1 MCVGEPGGGV
11 GVPEQ
16 PNIVF
21 ILTDDQ
27 GYWSL
32 GSYGNAE
39 IRTPRLDA
47 IAAKGMR
54 FENFFCASPVCSPA
68 RASLVTGRIPS
79 QHGVHDW
86 IRAGDVSDEK
96 VEPDGHGR
104 VIEYLEGQ
112 TGYTD
117 LLAASG
123 YQCGM
128 SGKWHLGDSHH
139 PQKSFE
145 FWEVHAKGGGPYY
158 NAPMVRGGEIYHE
171 PRYVTDAITDN
182 ALVFLETTEDDERPF
197 YLSVHYTAPHSPWQR
212 DHHPA
217 EIFDSY
223 HESCPFESVP
233 DGLAPPEWAEHLSIP
248 VKDAETRRT
257 YLSGYYAAI
266 TAMDSNVGRILDWLE
281 KHGQL
286 ANTLICFTSDNG
298 MNMGHH
304 GVYGKGNATFPM
316 NMFEESVKVPF
327 LMSWPARIAAGS
339 VCTELLSHYDFM
351 PTLLDC
357 VGVENPEADSLPG
370 KSFAALLDGGTEGL
384 RDQVVVF
391 DEYGPVRMI
400 RTPSWKYVHRYPYG
414 PNELYDLENDPGEME
429 NLALD
434 PAHEATRAS
443 LKDRLESW
451 FVEYVD
457 PALDGTHEDV
467 TGSGQLDLA
476 GPAAQGRPNF
486 AANRRLRQDKP
497 KTK

>member
-1 MCVGEPGGGV
+1 MSDR
-11 GVPEQ
+11 
-16 PNIVF
+16 PNVLF

-39 IRTPRLDA
+39 IRTPCLDA
-47 IAAKGMR
+47 IAASGMR
-54 FENFFCASPVCSPA
+54 FENMFCASPVCSPA

-86 IRAGDVSDEK
+86 IRAGDVSDET
-96 VEPDGHGR
+96 VEPGGKGR
-104 VIEYLEGQ
+104 TIEYLAGQ

-117 LLAASG
+117 FLAAGG

-139 PQKSFE
+139 AQKGFE

-158 NAPMVRGGEIYHE
+158 NAPMVHNGEIYRE
-171 PRYVTDAITDN
+171 SGYVTDVITDN
-182 ALVFLETTEDDERPF
+182 ALAFLETTMHDARPF

-212 DHHPA
+212 DQHPT
-217 EIFDSY
+217 EIFESY
-223 HESCPFESVP
+223 YDHCPFDSVP
-233 DGLAPPEWAEHLSIP
+233 DGLEPPEWAEHLSIP
-248 VKDAETRRT
+248 VKDAETRRN

-266 TAMDSNVGRILDWLE
+266 TAMDTNVGRIVDWLDE
-281 KHGQL
+281 HGERE
-286 ANTLICFTSDNG
+286 NTLICFTSDNG

-316 NMFEESVKVPF
+316 NMYEESVKVPF
-327 LMSWPARIAAGS
+327 LMSWPDRIAAGR
-339 VCTELLSHYDFM
+339 VCSELLSHYDFM

-357 VGVENPEADSLPG
+357 VGVPNPDAASLPG
-370 KSFAALLDGGTEGL
+370 QSFAGVLGSETEPP

-400 RTPSWKYVHRYPYG
+400 RTRSWKYIHRYPHG
-414 PNELYDLENDPGEME
+414 PNEMYDLVNDPSESE
-429 NLALD
+429 NLVD
-434 PAHEATRAS
+434 IPDHGATRIA
-443 LKDRLESW
+443 LKGRLDNW
-451 FVEYVD
+451 FLTYVD

-476 GPAAQGRPNF
+476 GPASRGRVSF
-486 AANRRLRQDKP
+486 AADRRARKE
-497 KTK
+497 KTKRE